1 MQRTPNIF
9 NLGLNV
15 SFSVWSLD
23 GSGYVCCSLPNFL
36 NFCVE
41 ERKVLCLQLHFKV
54 KVHDLQLHL
63 FCACYFVP
71 SLDQDYSMVAAG

>member
-1 MQRTPNIF
+1 MFVVHYLIF
-9 NLGLNV
+9 KI
-15 SFSVWSLD
+15 SVIYL
-23 GSGYVCCSLPNFL
+23 
-36 NFCVE
+36 VE